1 MSLEAAKKLLTEVNA
16 EEFAGKSAEEVA
28 AYLKEN
34 SYDCTPDEVKKACIL
49 AASLSEEEM
58 EKVAGGKKANNGN
71 GCPHA
76 AKKGKQGE
84 LGSAGGN
91 GNCGFD
97 YYEGA
102 CSATVEKGSWCW
114 SNDWCQWVDVWYY
127 ADCLS
132 TIGRDDSGYCTMPA

>member
-1 MSLEAAKKLLTEVNA
+1 MSLEAAKKFLTEVNA
-16 EEFAGKSAEEVA
+16 EEFTGKSTEELA

-34 SYDCTPDEVKKACIL
+34 GYDCTPEEVKKACIL
-49 AASLSEEEM
+49 AASLSEEEL
-58 EKVAGGKKANNGN
+58 EKVTGGNNGN

-97 YYEGA
+97 YYEGP

-114 SNDWCQWVDVWYY
+114 SNDYCTWVEVTYH

-132 TIGRDDSGYCTMPA
+132 DIGYTPDYDYCTMPA